1 MTTLPCWRK
10 SSRSANTTNCV
21 ELHRD
26 LEAVRD
32 SKRPGGPE
40 LAVTGLPEF
49 VQRVKAG
56 HFDR

>member
-26 LEAVRD
+26 LDAVRD
-32 SKRPGGPE
+32 SKRPDE
-40 LAVTGLPEF
+40 AALAVTGLPELI
-49 VQRVKAG
+49 QRVKAG
-56 HFDR
+56 HFDH